1 MSLTLYIGNKAY
13 SSWSLRAWL
22 AAHAA
27 GAAFETVRI
36 PLYQA
41 DSAAALAR
49 HSPTGRVPVL
59 RDGPVVVWDSLAI
72 CEYLAERFPGAG
84 LWPADSA
91 DRAFARSVSA
101 EMHSGFQALREALPM
116 NARAVGRRVDRD
128 AAVDRDIA
136 RIQAIWRECR
146 GRAIAQRG
154 PWLLGAFGVVDCMYA
169 PVALRFRAYGVP
181 CGDVERAW
189 MATLLAHEP
198 LRTWIADAER
208 ESEIVELNEVGRTAA
223 G

>member
-22 AAHAA
+22 ALHAA
-27 GAAFETVRI
+27 GAAFEEVRI

-59 RDGPVVVWDSLAI
+59 RDGPLVVWDSLAI
-72 CEYLAERFPGAG
+72 CEYLTERFPAAG
-84 LWPADSA
+84 LWPDDAA
-91 DRAFARSVSA
+91 DRAFARAVSA
-101 EMHSGFQALREALPM
+101 EMHSGFQALRQALPM

-128 AAVDRDIA
+128 ASVEHDVA
-136 RIQAIWRECR
+136 RVSGIWRECR
-146 GRAIAQRG
+146 ARAVSQLG
-154 PWLLGAFGVVDCMYA
+154 PWLLGAFGIVDCMYA
-169 PVALRFRAYGVP
+169 PVALRFHTYGVP
-181 CGDVERAW
+181 CGAVERAW
-189 MATLLAHEP
+189 MATILAHEP
-198 LRTWIADAER
+198 LRAWIAAAER
-208 ESEIVELNEVGRTAA
+208 EPEVVELNEAGRTAS